1 MALLLKSIEKENNR
15 GVATSIKPFS
25 SLVHCYISYDI
36 YDGSRQCGGA
46 SMHGMVSIDFD
57 KVSLFIDK
65 GNHVLE
71 DVGLN
76 SIQLEIKVNDCIVT
90 FGFSNK
96 EDHIRFSRYLKRSW
110 GRRDRAL
117 TYKLK

>member
-1 MALLLKSIEKENNR
+1 MALLLKNIEKER
-15 GVATSIKPFS
+15 GVATSIEPFS
-25 SLVHCYISYDI
+25 YLVHCYISYDR
-36 YDGSRQCGGA
+36 YEGSMQCGGA

-71 DVGLN
+71 DVDFN

-110 GRRDRAL
+110 GRRDNTLA
-117 TYKLK
+117 YKLK